1 MGLTAAELAPLP
13 LLPYIP
19 SRDEIDALQKLGR
32 LMGPGELRAA
42 VLALIARPGSSRE
55 KQAWREETAHVPNA
69 AAVRAEVRKLSHAS
83 RAPALDRALRAFAQA
98 PAAERKKLLASA
110 RRVMSGDGQ
119 VLPLDRLRWLTMHH
133 LLGEELAR
141 EGQPDARN
149 PSANAVSKLVDV
161 QRADIATF
169 TAFLAR
175 LVPMADPRAAVGGAG
190 ARWYQ
195 TVLERWWEPGSY
207 PPCQVPDPDTLA
219 RALWGVQELSWML
232 HPVLIRTWVD
242 EAVRTS
248 EPRVLREEAAEALR
262 LTCSLLNTPMPPV
275 LAKSFIECPE

>member
-1 MGLTAAELAPLP
+1 MGLTTAELAPLP
-13 LLPYIP
+13 LLPYTP

-42 VLALIARPGSSRE
+42 VLALIAKPGSSRE

-69 AAVRAEVRKLSHAS
+69 ASVRAEVRKLSRAT

-98 PAAERKKLLASA
+98 PAPERRKLLASA

-119 VLPLDRLRWLTMHH
+119 VRPLDRLRWLTMHH
-133 LLGEELAR
+133 LLGEEVAR
-141 EGQPDARN
+141 EGHADLRG
-149 PSANAVSKLVDV
+149 PSANAVSKLVDA
-161 QRADIATF
+161 QRSDIATF

-175 LVPMADPRAAVGGAG
+175 LVPMVDARAAVGGAG

-195 TVLERWWEPGSY
+195 TVLERWWEPGTY
-207 PPCQVPDPDTLA
+207 PACQVPDPDTLV

-248 EPRVLREEAAEALR
+248 EPRVLRDEAAEALR
-262 LTCSLLNTPMPPV
+262 LTCALLNTPMPPV
-275 LAKSFIECPE
+275 LAKSFVECPE